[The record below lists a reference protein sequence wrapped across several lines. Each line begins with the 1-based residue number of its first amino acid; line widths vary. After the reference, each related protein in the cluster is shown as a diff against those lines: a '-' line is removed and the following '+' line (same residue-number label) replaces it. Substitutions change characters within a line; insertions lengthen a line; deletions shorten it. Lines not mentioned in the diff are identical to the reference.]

1 MQTAERPPSATF
13 DRVRLP
19 DPTVA
24 QAERLAWLFRTG
36 QADGA
41 LHPLLQPLACLRET
55 SVRAVA
61 LPVATVPA
69 PFAPQPRHSA
79 DRAWLCADVAA
90 LPALPQAA
98 LAAIA
103 VLQSETST
111 HLDCAEAVA
120 ADPALAAQ
128 VLRLANA
135 AAYGRSGR
143 IGSMP
148 DAIALLGR
156 RTVGAVLTA
165 AAVTARF
172 RTAHCPGFDLPA
184 FWRTSVASGIAA
196 QTLALELGVDS
207 GLAFTGGLLHDLGRL
222 VLVSRLPAAMG
233 QALAWA
239 RLHDQPLHLAEQEVL
254 GIDHAEVG
262 ALVAQH
268 WQLPSVLV
276 AAIGGH
282 HGSALAANSDHQA
295 LCDLVQAADAIV
307 HALDLHHAEDER
319 VPVLAADVA
328 ARLDLTPARC
338 ARALAVTEQGVA
350 ALAEALAL

>member
-1 MQTAERPPSATF
+1 MQTAERPPSTLPEQ
-13 DRVRLP
+13 VRP
-19 DPTVA
+19 VDPAQV
-24 QAERLAWLFRTG
+24 QAERLAWLFRTAQPG
-36 QADGA
+36 GHR
-41 LHPLLQPLACLRET
+41 HPLLLPVACLRDAPAQFP
-55 SVRAVA
+55 AVA
-61 LPVATVPA
+61 CNPPTGQPL
-69 PFAPQPRHSA
+69 QPRHTA
-79 DRAWLCADVAA
+79 DRDWLCADVAA
-90 LPALPQAA
+90 LPALPQAV
-98 LAAIA
+98 LSAIA
-103 VLQSETST
+103 LLQDETST
-111 HLDCAEAVA
+111 THACADAVA
-120 ADPALAAQ
+120 ADPAIAAQ

-143 IGSMP
+143 VGCVH

-156 RTVGAVLTA
+156 RTAGAMLTA

-184 FWRTSVASGIAA
+184 FWRTAVASGIAA

-222 VLVSRLPAAMG
+222 VMVARLPAAMG

-239 RLHDQPLHLAEQEVL
+239 RLHDQPLEVAEHEVL

-268 WQLPSVLV
+268 WQLPPALV

-282 HGSALAANSDHQA
+282 HGTALAANPDHQA

-319 VPVLAADVA
+319 VPMLAPDLAE
-328 ARLDLTPARC
+328 RLDLTPARC
-338 ARALAVTEQGVA
+338 ARALTVTEQGVA
-350 ALAEALAL
+350 SLAEALAL